1 MSTQTSQRKLDM
13 LHGSIWNKIPQFA
26 LPVAATAILEQLF
39 NASDVAVVGNFTGA
53 DRTLAV
59 AAVGSN
65 SSIISLIVNLFI
77 GIALGTN
84 VVIAHAI
91 GHGDRASVEKAVHTS
106 ILASLLG
113 GAAVTVFGEL
123 IAAPLLAALQV
134 PEDVFPLALLYLR
147 IYLLG
152 MPVILLYNF
161 ESAIFRSVGETKIPL
176 AALAASGVLNVIL
189 NLFFVIVL
197 HMTVNGVAIAT
208 VVSNAV
214 SSLILYRKLRTTS
227 LEIRVEPHR
236 LKIDLSILK
245 RILQIGLPAGI
256 QSAVFSAANIVIQS
270 AINSLGTVV
279 MAASS
284 AAYNIEIFTYDILN
298 SFSQACTTFVG
309 QNFGAG
315 QIKRCRKTLALCL
328 GEGVFILSLAI
339 GAILF
344 WGKPLL
350 SIFNSDP
357 EVVETGYIRLM
368 LIVTAHIFSLL
379 YEVTSGYLRGFG
391 ISLVPAALTTL
402 CICGIRIAWI
412 QLVFPQD
419 PTFRTIMTV
428 YPVSLAATAL
438 AMFAALLYYRPARRF
453 RAIQKAGSSQ

>member
-1 MSTQTSQRKLDM
+1 M
-13 LHGSIWNKIPQFA
+13 
-26 LPVAATAILEQLF
+26 
-39 NASDVAVVGNFTGA
+39 
-53 DRTLAV
+53 
-59 AAVGSN
+59 
-65 SSIISLIVNLFI
+65 
-77 GIALGTN
+77 
-84 VVIAHAI
+84 
-91 GHGDRASVEKAVHTS
+91 EKAVHTS
-106 ILASLLG
+106 LLASLLG

-214 SSLILYRKLRTTS
+214 SSLILYRRLRTTS